1 MRVIAAFAILLSVSA
16 CQSLGLAAPEKW
28 YHNTK
33 TAADF
38 EVDKREC
45 EYDAQKNVRPSG
57 SPLLDQ
63 NDRVRIFS
71 ACMRSRGYTS

>member
-1 MRVIAAFAILLSVSA
+1 MKVIAILAVLLFVSA
-16 CQSLGLAAPEKW
+16 CQSLGLAAPDKW

-33 TAADF
+33 TASDF

-45 EYDAQKNVRPSG
+45 EYDAQRNVHPSG
-57 SPLLDQ
+57 SPILDQ
-63 NDRVRIFS
+63 GERVRIFS